1 MYQSAGAMHSGT
13 IYKGCHRGV
22 ADRDTG
28 AIERKGVPGTVIGE
42 RHHCKVL
49 RQINPVLSQKHAM
62 VFIQIKENKQFFFHL
77 RCPVFDANV
86 SICIGGERPVSPRVP
101 DVS

>member
-1 MYQSAGAMHSGT
+1 M
-13 IYKGCHRGV
+13 

-42 RHHCKVL
+42 RHHCEVL

-62 VFIQIKENKQFFFHL
+62 VFIKIK
-77 RCPVFDANV
+77 
-86 SICIGGERPVSPRVP
+86 
-101 DVS
+101 